1 MALTLEEAYARA
13 SLSLRRKMEHSVEL
27 LRKAEKLA
35 LAYDA
40 EDGFFL
46 AFSGGKDSQ
55 ALYHMAQLSGV
66 RFKAHFSPTS
76 VDPPAVI
83 RFIRKHYPDV
93 EFLKLKESIYS
104 IAVRKGLLPT
114 RTVRWCC
121 EELKEH
127 TGAGKVTLIG
137 IRKAESSRRKKRNE
151 VEMSSHKF
159 SGDMDGFE
167 AWRKEKIIPSVAN
180 PDAIDSESVTGCIKG
195 KDSLLV
201 SPIIYWD
208 DKDVWEFLNDVV
220 RVEHCELYDRG
231 YNRIGCIC
239 CPMSTYRQ
247 KLRELRDFP
256 QVKRN
261 WIKAIKAIR
270 RGGISARLY
279 LVEYPKQSQSNL
291 QNRGG
296 QQHRN
301 YLDRCYPFS
310 DSPSL
315 VGTEE
320 DRENKI
326 AENIF
331 DWWISGKAY
340 EKWYAEKYLQGKFD
354 FSANE

>member
-1 MALTLEEAYARA
+1 MALTLEEAYSRA

-40 EDGFFL
+40 ADGFFL

-55 ALYHMAQLSGV
+55 ALYHMAQLAGV
-66 RFKAHFSPTS
+66 KFKAHFSPTS

-83 RFIRKHYPDV
+83 RFIRKCYPDV

-104 IAVRKGLLPT
+104 IAIRKGLLPT

-137 IRKAESSRRKKRNE
+137 IRKAESSRRNKRNE
-151 VEMSSHKF
+151 VEMSSRKF

-167 AWRKEKIIPSVAN
+167 AWRKEKVIPSVAN

-296 QQHRN
+296 SSIGTTSI
-301 YLDRCYPFS
+301 DVTPF
-310 DSPSL
+310 L
-315 VGTEE
+315 TV
-320 DRENKI
+320 
-326 AENIF
+326 
-331 DWWISGKAY
+331 
-340 EKWYAEKYLQGKFD
+340 LLL
-354 FSANE
+354 SAQRRTWKTK

>member
-1 MALTLEEAYARA
+1 MDLEQAYSRA
-13 SLSLRRKMEHSVEL
+13 SAGLRQKMEHSVEL

-40 EDGFFL
+40 ADGFFL

-55 ALYHMAQLSGV
+55 ALYHIAQLAGV

-83 RFIRKHYPDV
+83 RFIRKCYPDV

-104 IAVRKGLLPT
+104 IAIRKGLLPT

-121 EELKEH
+121 DELKEH

-137 IRKAESSRRKKRNE
+137 IRKAESSRRNKRNE
-151 VEMSSHKF
+151 VEMSSRKF

-167 AWRKEKIIPSVAN
+167 AWRKEKVIPSVAN

-256 QVKRN
+256 QIKRN

-270 RGGISARLY
+270 KGGGYFSKTIFGGISEAI
-279 LVEYPKQSQSNL
+279 P
-291 QNRGG
+291 
-296 QQHRN
+296 
-301 YLDRCYPFS
+301 
-310 DSPSL
+310 
-315 VGTEE
+315 
-320 DRENKI
+320 I
-326 AENIF
+326 
-331 DWWISGKAY
+331 
-340 EKWYAEKYLQGKFD
+340 
-354 FSANE
+354 

>member
-1 MALTLEEAYARA
+1 MDLEQAYSRA
-13 SLSLRRKMEHSVEL
+13 SAGLRQKMEHSVEL

-40 EDGFFL
+40 ADGFFL

-55 ALYHMAQLSGV
+55 ALYHMAQLAGV
-66 RFKAHFSPTS
+66 KFKAHFSPTS

-167 AWRKEKIIPSVAN
+167 AWRKEKVIPSVAN
-180 PDAIDSESVTGCIKG
+180 PDVIDSESVTGCIKG

-220 RVEHCELYDRG
+220 SVPHCELYDNG
-231 YNRIGCIC
+231 YRRIGCIC
-239 CPMSTYRQ
+239 CPMSTYHQRL
-247 KLRELRDFP
+247 KELKDFP
-256 QVKRN
+256 QVRKN

-270 RGGISARLY
+270 RGGVFRNDYIWWN
-279 LVEYPKQSQSNL
+279 VPSNL
-291 QNRGG
+291 NLTSKIGG
-296 QQHRN
+296 GKRKN
-301 YLDRCYPFS
+301 YLDKCYPFS

-315 VGTEE
+315 VGSEE
-320 DRENKI
+320 DKEDKI

-331 DWWISGKAY
+331 NWWISGKAY
-340 EKWYAEKYLQGKFD
+340 EKWYAENFLQGKIVFP
-354 FSANE
+354 E

>member
-1 MALTLEEAYARA
+1 MDLEQAYSRA
-13 SLSLRRKMEHSVEL
+13 SAGLRQKMEHSVEL

-40 EDGFFL
+40 ADGFFL

-55 ALYHMAQLSGV
+55 ALYHIAQLAGV

-83 RFIRKHYPDV
+83 RFIRKCYPDV

-104 IAVRKGLLPT
+104 IAIRKGLLPT

-121 EELKEH
+121 DELKEH

-137 IRKAESSRRKKRNE
+137 IRKAESSRRNKRNE
-151 VEMSSHKF
+151 VEMSSRKF

-167 AWRKEKIIPSVAN
+167 AWRKEKVIPSVAN

-208 DKDVWEFLNDVV
+208 DKDVWEFLNDVL

-256 QVKRN
+256 QIKRN

-270 RGGISARLY
+270 RGGGISARLY

-291 QNRGG
+291 HRGG
-296 QQHRN
+296 GSSIGTT
-301 YLDRCYPFS
+301 LIDVTPF
-310 DSPSL
+310 L
-315 VGTEE
+315 TV
-320 DRENKI
+320 
-326 AENIF
+326 
-331 DWWISGKAY
+331 
-340 EKWYAEKYLQGKFD
+340 LLL
-354 FSANE
+354 SAQRRTWKTK

>member
-1 MALTLEEAYARA
+1 MDLEQAYSRA
-13 SLSLRRKMEHSVEL
+13 SAGLRQKMEHSVEL

-40 EDGFFL
+40 ADGFFL

-55 ALYHMAQLSGV
+55 ALYHIAQLAGV

-83 RFIRKHYPDV
+83 RFIRKCYPDV
-93 EFLKLKESIYS
+93 EFLKLKESIY
-104 IAVRKGLLPT
+104 
-114 RTVRWCC
+114 
-121 EELKEH
+121 
-127 TGAGKVTLIG
+127 KVTLIG
-137 IRKAESSRRKKRNE
+137 IRKAESSRRNKRNE
-151 VEMSSHKF
+151 VEMSSRKF

-167 AWRKEKIIPSVAN
+167 AWRKEKVIPSVAN

-208 DKDVWEFLNDVV
+208 DKDVWEFLNDVL

-256 QVKRN
+256 QIKRN

-270 RGGISARLY
+270 RGGGISARLY

-291 QNRGG
+291 HRGG

-320 DRENKI
+320 DMENKI

>member
-1 MALTLEEAYARA
+1 MDLEQAYSRA
-13 SLSLRRKMEHSVEL
+13 SAGLRQKMKHSVEL

-40 EDGFFL
+40 ADGFFL

-66 RFKAHFSPTS
+66 KFKAHFAPTS

-83 RFIRKHYPDV
+83 RFIRKCYPDV

-167 AWRKEKIIPSVAN
+167 AWRKEKVIPSVAN

-247 KLRELRDFP
+247 KLRGLRDFP
-256 QVKRN
+256 QIKRN

-270 RGGISARLY
+270 RGGGISQRLY
-279 LVEYPKQSQSNL
+279 LVECTQQSKSNF

-296 QQHRN
+296 GQHRN

-340 EKWYAEKYLQGKFD
+340 DKWYAEKYLQGKFD

>member
-1 MALTLEEAYARA
+1 MDLEQAYSRA
-13 SLSLRRKMEHSVEL
+13 SAGLRQKMEHSVEL

-40 EDGFFL
+40 ADGFFL

-55 ALYHMAQLSGV
+55 ALYHIAQLAGV

-83 RFIRKHYPDV
+83 RFIRKCYPDV

-104 IAVRKGLLPT
+104 IAIRKGLLPT

-121 EELKEH
+121 DELKEH

-137 IRKAESSRRKKRNE
+137 IRKAESSRRNKRNE
-151 VEMSSHKF
+151 VEMSSRKF

-167 AWRKEKIIPSVAN
+167 AWRKEKVIPSVAN

-208 DKDVWEFLNDVV
+208 DKDVWEFLNDVL

-256 QVKRN
+256 QIKRN

-270 RGGISARLY
+270 RGGGISARLY

-291 QNRGG
+291 HRGGG

-320 DRENKI
+320 DMENKI

>member
-1 MALTLEEAYARA
+1 MDLEQAYSRA
-13 SLSLRRKMEHSVEL
+13 SAGLRQKMEHSVEL

-40 EDGFFL
+40 ADGFFL

-55 ALYHMAQLSGV
+55 ALYHMAQLAGV
-66 RFKAHFSPTS
+66 KFKAHFSPTS

-167 AWRKEKIIPSVAN
+167 AWRKEKVIPSVAN

-220 RVEHCELYDRG
+220 RVEHCELYDQWRH
-231 YNRIGCIC
+231 RIGCIG
-239 CPMSTYRQ
+239 CPESTYRQ
-247 KLRELRDFP
+247 RVLDFEAFP
-256 QVKRN
+256 HVKAN

-270 RGGISARLY
+270 
-279 LVEYPKQSQSNL
+279 
-291 QNRGG
+291 RGG